1 MSGYVIDPVFG
12 AWDWGVQELVDR
24 PLGTMFTVVNATA
37 NNGIQN
43 LFDLETY
50 AKAWDIND
58 KRTFGQSFAAFSY
71 GIDPFDDDEYN
82 AIQDD
87 PLFNLISGTADFI
100 QEFIDPTTL
109 SEACSSR
116 VSRRCR
122 VGPCG

>member
-1 MSGYVIDPVFG
+1 MI
-12 AWDWGVQELVDR
+12 WKR
-24 PLGTMFTVVNATA
+24 T
-37 NNGIQN
+37 
-43 LFDLETY
+43 
-50 AKAWDIND
+50 KAWDIND

-109 SEACSSR
+109 LGGVLIKGGSR
-116 VSRRCR
+116 AAVLGRTANTGRRGALLGAPQDITR
-122 VGPCG
+122 VYGGRNGFAA